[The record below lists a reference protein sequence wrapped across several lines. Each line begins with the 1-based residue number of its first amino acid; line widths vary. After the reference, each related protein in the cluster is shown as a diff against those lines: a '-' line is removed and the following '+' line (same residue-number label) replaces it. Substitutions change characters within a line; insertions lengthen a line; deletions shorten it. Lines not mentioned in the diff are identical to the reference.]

1 MAYLKPFSKL
11 DMADKY
17 FADDVP
23 HNAVKSFAH
32 ALFSVGVV
40 AGTEVVVGD
49 VTYEFVAELSD
60 DPTVP
65 NEILRT
71 GVAATDAENFA
82 LAINGGERTVGS
94 EEYSDGTVAHPLVEA
109 VYEEG
114 ETTVLVQAKK
124 PGVEGDMIGVA
135 SGDVKIAFEDAEAD
149 GSAVAELTGGRL
161 ATPAPYAIAYI
172 PDPKIA
178 PNTIVMTT
186 EPVDV
191 QDTDKW
197 KTYVLA

>member
-1 MAYLKPFSKL
+1 MAYTKPISKFEV
-11 DMADKY
+11 ADKF
-17 FADDVP
+17 FADDYP
-23 HNAVKSFAH
+23 HNAVKSYAY
-32 ALFSVGVV
+32 ALFSADLADTQVII
-40 AGTEVVVGD
+40 GD
-49 VTYEFVAELSD
+49 ITYEFVATLSN
-60 DPTVP
+60 PVEP
-65 NEILRT
+65 YEIIRT
-71 GVAATDAENFA
+71 GVAATDASNFA
-82 LAINGGERTVGS
+82 LAINGGERTQGS
-94 EEYSDGTVAHPLVEA
+94 EEYSDGTIAHPLVEA
-109 VYEEG
+109 VHVEG

-124 PGVEGDMIGVA
+124 AGVEGDMIGVA